1 MSDESEKEEAVLVSD
16 DDEEQVARRNVF
28 LDEMVQ
34 RALDELT
41 EGKTE
46 KRVASLIL
54 ILAGGEV
61 HHREALPRIKL
72 MLGDSKA
79 ARAVE
84 RYFWWPPE
92 EREAD
97 ERKRAMSDDVM
108 PPPPPAVTSVAA
120 ATSEAVTGLV
130 STAGGKEAS
139 TEVSVGWHQSNA
151 TATANHGADSGAVTS
166 TGEVQTRR

>member
-1 MSDESEKEEAVLVSD
+1 MSDESEKEETVLVSD
-16 DDEEQVARRNVF
+16 DDEELVARRNVF
-28 LDEMVQ
+28 LEEMVQ

-84 RYFWWPPE
+84 RCFWWPPE

-97 ERKRAMSDDVM
+97 ERARATSDDAVA
-108 PPPPPAVTSVAA
+108 PP
-120 ATSEAVTGLV
+120 
-130 STAGGKEAS
+130 
-139 TEVSVGWHQSNA
+139 Q
-151 TATANHGADSGAVTS
+151 
-166 TGEVQTRR
+166 